1 MQPLPPI
8 TRTPLN
14 RVTAAFFNTD
24 LTNTDVNGE
33 LSLQGNIKPKL
44 GFHYRIVVL
53 KLPEGYT
60 GHMARDGQGFVAPP
74 FAVHGRTLGELTN
87 ACWEVLTEGY
97 QLKIDAA
104 RREGDKTLVSA
115 LTLEYRRE
123 KQNLMAD
130 LERAFRAMPPT
141 PRYQWSRPWEHALK
155 EGSHDGNP
163 AAPNH

>member
-1 MQPLPPI
+1 MQPLPAI
-8 TRTPLN
+8 ARAPLH

-33 LSLQGNIKPKL
+33 MSLQGMLRPQL
-44 GFHYRIVVL
+44 GFHYRLVVL
-53 KLPEGYT
+53 KIPEGYT
-60 GHMARDGQGFVAPP
+60 GHMARDGQGYIAPP

-87 ACWEVLTEGY
+87 SCWEVLTEGY
-97 QLKIDAA
+97 QIKIDAA
-104 RREGDKTLVSA
+104 RRNGDKTLVSA

-130 LERAFRAMPPT
+130 LERAFRNMPPT